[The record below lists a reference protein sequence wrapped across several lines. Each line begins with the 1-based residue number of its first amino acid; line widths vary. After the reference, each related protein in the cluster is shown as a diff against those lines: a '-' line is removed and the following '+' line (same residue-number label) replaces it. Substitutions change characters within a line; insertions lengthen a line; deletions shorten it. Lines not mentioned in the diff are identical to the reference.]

1 MARKMFSQSH
11 NPVLSEKLMRE
22 KGMQLTGEGVRT
34 FTMSSAI
41 NKTFFLMA
49 ILLLTSVVGYMF
61 PSPILT
67 WGGAIGGLIVVVMA
81 VRNIEKSATFAPIYA
96 ALEGLFVGGVSAM
109 YASLGAETMGSGII
123 LQAVSLTVLVFFMML
138 VVHKSGVIPVT
149 NKFRTGLLMATGAI
163 FLIYLLSFVLG
174 LFGVHIPYIHEG
186 GTFGILFS
194 VAVLGI
200 ASLNLLL
207 DFDLY
212 QKGEEFN
219 APEYMEWF
227 AGMSLLITLV
237 WIYIEMLR
245 LLSKIRD

>member
-1 MARKMFSQSH
+1 MARKMFSESQ

-22 KGMQLTGEGVRT
+22 KGVQVTGEGVRT

-41 NKTFFLMA
+41 NKTLFLMA

-67 WGGAIGGLIVVVMA
+67 WGGAIGGLIIVFMA

-109 YASLGAETMGSGII
+109 YANLGAETMGSGII

-138 VVHKSGVIPVT
+138 IVHKSGIIPVT

-163 FLIYLLSFVLG
+163 FMIYMLSFVLG
-174 LFGVHIPYIHEG
+174 MFGVHIPYIHEG

-207 DFDLY
+207 DFDLFK
-212 QKGEEFN
+212 KGEEFN

>member
-1 MARKMFSQSH
+1 VQYA
-11 NPVLSEKLMRE
+11 
-22 KGMQLTGEGVRT
+22 GEGVRT

-41 NKTFFLMA
+41 NKTLFLMA
-49 ILLLTSVVGYMF
+49 ILVLTAVVGYMF

-67 WGGAIGGLIVVVMA
+67 WGGAIGGLIVVFMA

-109 YASLGAETMGSGII
+109 YANVGAETMGSGII

-138 VVHKSGVIPVT
+138 IVHKSGVIPVT
-149 NKFRTGLLMATGAI
+149 NKFRTGLMMATGAI
-163 FLIYLLSFVLG
+163 FLIYLLSFVMSF
-174 LFGVHIPYIHEG
+174 FGVHIPFIHEG

-207 DFDLY
+207 DFDLFK
-212 QKGEEFN
+212 KGEEFN

-245 LLSKIRD
+245 LLTKLRD

>member
-1 MARKMFSQSH
+1 MARNMFSQSQ
-11 NPVLSEKLMRE
+11 NPVLNEKMMRE
-22 KGMQLTGEGVRT
+22 KGLQYAGDGVRT
-34 FTMSSAI
+34 FTMTSAI

-67 WGGAIGGLIVVVMA
+67 WGGAIGGLIVVIIT
-81 VRNIEKSATFAPIYA
+81 VRNIEKSGTYAPIYA

-109 YASLGAETMGSGII
+109 YANFGAETMGSGII
-123 LQAVSLTVLVFFMML
+123 LQAVSLTIMVVLMML
-138 VVHKSGVIPVT
+138 IVHKSGIIPVT
-149 NKFRTGLLMATGAI
+149 NKFRTGVVMATGAI
-163 FLIYLLSFVLG
+163 FLIYMMTIVLG
-174 LFGVHIPYIHEG
+174 FFGVRIPYIHEG

-207 DFDLY
+207 DFDLFK
-212 QKGEEFN
+212 KGEEFN

-227 AGMSLLITLV
+227 AGMSLLITIV
-237 WIYIEMLR
+237 WIYIEMLN
-245 LLSKIRD
+245 LLTKLRN

>member
-1 MARKMFSQSH
+1 MARKMFSQSQ

-41 NKTFFLMA
+41 NKTLFLMA

-109 YASLGAETMGSGII
+109 YANLGAETMGSGII

-245 LLSKIRD
+245 LLTKIRN